1 MPWAVTE
8 AKKFA
13 SVTALIKGESTPMKR
28 KINWSPV
35 FFVGPHVLLFALF
48 ILIPTIYGIYASFT
62 KWNLMN
68 DPVFVGF
75 DNYKTILFNT
85 ESIFHFQFY
94 NGLKNTLLFVL
105 FTVPPLIIIPLLVA
119 VALEHKKVKAKG
131 FIQAIIY
138 IPGLISISAAALI
151 WSLIFN
157 KQLGIANNLFGS
169 DVAWSTHQPY
179 AWIIIVILSV
189 WGGVG
194 GNMIIY
200 RASISGVGADIY
212 ESAALDGAGAIR
224 KFFSITLPSIRFPL
238 IYTFVMTTAGAF
250 NVFAQPLMMTKGGP
264 NETTA
269 VLMMFIRSLAFGR
282 GESIAGMASAMAVL
296 LGLVILV
303 VSALQYYVMNRNA
316 D

>member
-1 MPWAVTE
+1 
-8 AKKFA
+8 
-13 SVTALIKGESTPMKR
+13 MKR
-28 KINWSPV
+28 KLNWSPA
-35 FFVGPHVLLFALF
+35 FFVGPHLILFALF
-48 ILIPTIYGIYASFT
+48 ILVPTIYGIYASFT
-62 KWNLMN
+62 KWNLMS

-75 DNYKTILFNT
+75 DNYRTILFDT
-85 ESIFHFQFY
+85 SSTFHFQFLS
-94 NGLKNTLLFVL
+94 GLKNTLLFVL
-105 FTVPPLIIIPLLVA
+105 FTVPPLIVIPLLVA

-131 FIQAIIY
+131 FIQAVIY
-138 IPGLISISAAALI
+138 IPGLVSISAAALI

-157 KQLGIANNLFGS
+157 KQLGIASNLFGS
-169 DVAWSTHQPY
+169 DVAWATHQPY
-179 AWIIIVILSV
+179 AWMIIVILSV

-200 RASISGVGADIY
+200 RASISGVGEDLY
-212 ESAALDGAGAIR
+212 ESAGLDGAGSIR
-224 KFFSITLPSIRFPL
+224 KFFSITVPSIRFPL

-269 VLMMFIRSLAFGR
+269 VLMMFIRNLAFGK

-296 LGLVILV
+296 LGLVILI
-303 VSALQYYVMNRNA
+303 VSALQYYVMNRNS